1 MSHGCVSSSHIE
13 GSRGQ
18 YYWNSKKVV
27 SASTSISGNANVI
40 RVNSI
45 TYAFVFNFKP
55 GHCENIFNCKS
66 SDDSTGGGDG
76 DDDD

>member
-1 MSHGCVSSSHIE
+1 MPHGCFSYSHVE
-13 GSRGQ
+13 VNRRQ
-18 YYWNSKKVV
+18 CYWNGKKVV

-40 RVNSI
+40 RVYSI

-66 SDDSTGGGDG
+66 SDDSSGGS
-76 DDDD
+76 